1 MNPNLAHMFNDN
13 DLVFPNRLDDI
24 KDAEILPFFS
34 ITDEDEEG
42 TTIAG
47 ESPKTLPILALKNTV
62 LFPGVIIPITVGRT
76 KSVNAVKEAYDK
88 DKLIAVF
95 SQKSPDTKT
104 PGLDDLYRTGAIA
117 RIVKLITMPDGNT
130 TAILKGSERSIL
142 IELSQE
148 EPYLKGVVQSKPDT
162 LPQDVKFKARISS
175 IKDIAKNIIELSQQ
189 IPNEATLMLAN
200 IQNDSHL
207 LNFISS
213 NIAISTLE
221 KQNLLEMTDIVEKA
235 KIIHKKIDEEQQML
249 EVKGQ
254 IESKVKGDIERQ
266 QRDYF
271 LNQQLKTIQD
281 LSLIHI

>member
-104 PGLDDLYRTGAIA
+104 PGLDDLYRTCLLYTSPSP
-117 RIVKLITMPDGNT
+117 RD
-130 TAILKGSERSIL
+130 
-142 IELSQE
+142 
-148 EPYLKGVVQSKPDT
+148 
-162 LPQDVKFKARISS
+162 
-175 IKDIAKNIIELSQQ
+175 
-189 IPNEATLMLAN
+189 ATLSRMP
-200 IQNDSHL
+200 
-207 LNFISS
+207 SS
-213 NIAISTLE
+213 A
-221 KQNLLEMTDIVEKA
+221 
-235 KIIHKKIDEEQQML
+235 
-249 EVKGQ
+249 
-254 IESKVKGDIERQ
+254 
-266 QRDYF
+266 
-271 LNQQLKTIQD
+271 
-281 LSLIHI
+281 